1 MADVDVS
8 TLEIQ
13 KFALRYLNLFIKE
26 TLNTKDSFQL
36 ETLIPPT
43 NRHIFYYT
51 ITAAQSTDAVRSPI
65 YNRYVETILK
75 IMAAAEFK

>member
-8 TLEIQ
+8 TSEIQ
-13 KFALRYLNLFIKE
+13 KFSLRYLNLFIKE
-26 TLNTKDSFQL
+26 TLNSKDTFQL

-43 NRHIFYYT
+43 NRHIFYHT
-51 ITAAQSTDAVRSPI
+51 ITAAHSIDAVRSPI

-75 IMAAAEFK
+75 IMGSAEFK